1 MKKIGIFLI
10 IGSFLFSCG
19 DKKKEPVT
27 DINDVLPS
35 SERYA
40 EGKESEEEPI
50 VVSYFDSLSSFS
62 QRVAIDLDITE
73 GVRLIDS
80 LWLPQRFD
88 NSGVEKWLGQGKE
101 SEMVFARFSFR
112 DSLNMKNCL
121 FNWFDCFG
129 ANCSSLKLFSDQ
141 KINNDPF
148 LIYAIDREF
157 VYISSSNLNEK
168 RMLTQMEIWFR
179 NKTPLFV
186 LSQSNGDKVKW
197 WKLEKRK
204 WLEIKQGEI

>member
-10 IGSFLFSCG
+10 IGCFLFSCG
-19 DKKKEPVT
+19 DKKKETVT

-40 EGKESEEEPI
+40 EGKENEEESI

-73 GVRLIDS
+73 GIRLIDS
-80 LWLPQRFD
+80 VWLPQRFD

-101 SEMVFARFSFR
+101 AETVFARFSFR

-129 ANCSSLKLFSDQ
+129 PNCSSFQLFSEM

-148 LIYAIDREF
+148 LIYATDKEF
-157 VYISSSNLNEK
+157 VYVSSSNLNEK
-168 RMLTQMEIWFR
+168 RMLNQMEIWYR
-179 NKTPLFV
+179 NKTPLYV
-186 LSQSNGDKVKW
+186 LSQSNGNKTKW

-204 WLEIKQGEI
+204 WLEIKQEEI